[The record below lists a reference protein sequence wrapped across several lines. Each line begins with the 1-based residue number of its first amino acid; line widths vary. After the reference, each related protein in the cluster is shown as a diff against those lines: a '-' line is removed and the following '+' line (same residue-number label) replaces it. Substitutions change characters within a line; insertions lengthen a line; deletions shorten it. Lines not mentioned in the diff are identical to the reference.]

1 MTLRMEKS
9 DKIHMYL
16 QAANLDIC
24 FMNMKICIA
33 IFARNTPNSDILP
46 FLHKNDALLQGPFFM
61 QHIYL
66 AEFLKI
72 YLKMQQN
79 IRTESWR

>member
-24 FMNMKICIA
+24 FMNMKTCIA

-46 FLHKNDALLQGPFFM
+46 FLHNCNSYKPTIFCF
-61 QHIYL
+61 
-66 AEFLKI
+66 
-72 YLKMQQN
+72 
-79 IRTESWR
+79 